1 MPTTE
6 IEAPEAMAL
15 IQAAL
20 AQPKTH
26 RVVTTYFDGRTR
38 THETRS
44 AVTAESHAIGE
55 RRKIG
60 RKLVDR
66 DTGKTVQVVSVV
78 VEPISPGPAE

>member
-26 RVVTTYFDGRTR
+26 RVVTAYLDGRTR
-38 THETRS
+38 IHETRS
-44 AVTAESHAIGE
+44 AATAEAHAFGE

-60 RKLVDR
+60 RKLIDR
-66 DTGKTVQVVSVV
+66 DTGKIIQVVSVV
-78 VEPISPGPAE
+78 VEPLPFDSLR

>member
-1 MPTTE
+1 MTD
-6 IEAPEAMAL
+6 AVAM

-26 RVVTTYFDGRTR
+26 RVVTTYLDGWTR

-44 AVTAESHAIGE
+44 AVTAENHAFGE

-60 RKLVDR
+60 RKLIDR

-78 VEPISPGPAE
+78 VEPISQGAAS